1 MASAFLA
8 ALPLLVAGRYH
19 PASYGF
25 LFGKSSGRA
34 GRSPAKKILAVY
46 PPSHGTSM
54 HNPRLKS
61 DPAPRALVVLHS
73 LLLDLLCLLL
83 HPLLQQMLLASF
95 LGLPSVGCCGPRRT
109 PAT

>member
-1 MASAFLA
+1 
-8 ALPLLVAGRYH
+8 
-19 PASYGF
+19 
-25 LFGKSSGRA
+25 
-34 GRSPAKKILAVY
+34 
-46 PPSHGTSM
+46 M

-95 LGLPSVGCCGPRRT
+95 LGLPSVAVLAVPL
-109 PAT
+109 PLDQPLLLAV